1 MGWRDDVNGVGVLGH
16 MLTFGILTFVVGLMG
31 LFGAFGMSISIRAVA
46 ALVCL
51 VGCLLFGLSL
61 RRLRRN
67 GWRTSRQ
74 IQSQRTR
81 PDRRR

>member
-1 MGWRDDVNGVGVLGH
+1 MGWRDDVNGVGVLGQ
-16 MLTFGILTFVVGLMG
+16 LLSFSFLAFVVGLTG
-31 LFGAFGMSISIRAVA
+31 LFGAFGTSVAMRAIA
-46 ALVCL
+46 AVVCL
-51 VGCLLFGLSL
+51 VACLLFGLSL

-81 PDRRR
+81 PGRR